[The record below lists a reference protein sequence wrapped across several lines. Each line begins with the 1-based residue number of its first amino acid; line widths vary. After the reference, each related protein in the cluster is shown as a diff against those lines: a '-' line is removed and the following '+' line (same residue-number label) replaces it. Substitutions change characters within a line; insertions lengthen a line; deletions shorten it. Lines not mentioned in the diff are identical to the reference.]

1 MQHVLFWKLNKC
13 DLSQFLY
20 RHHTCIYTKPK
31 LNKLLKISCWVT
43 NLNLFSFQDFRLAKT
58 LCIVI
63 AVFVV
68 TWTPFFIVVLV
79 SNYPEY
85 FVWDLTVGQL
95 TYFAYF
101 VKFSQYASSAC
112 NPFIYAFRQRQFK
125 HALYDICGINSST
138 NRNLVREGSQT
149 STRITRTLVHR
160 LSKSSDRN
168 EQVSLYRLN
177 NGPGG
182 EQVTNGNGQHCQT
195 HALISK

>member
-1 MQHVLFWKLNKC
+1 MHV
-13 DLSQFLY
+13 
-20 RHHTCIYTKPK
+20 YTKPK
-31 LNKLLKISCWVT
+31 YCRNNPFKNLQLKIGYQS
-43 NLNLFSFQDFRLAKT
+43 NQIKGFFSFQDFRLAKT

-68 TWTPFFIVVLV
+68 TWTPFFIVILV

-85 FVWDLTVGQL
+85 FAWDLTLVQL

-112 NPFIYAFRQRQFK
+112 NPLIYAFRQREFK
-125 HALYDICGINSST
+125 HALYGVCGIRSST
-138 NRNLVREGSQT
+138 NRNLVREDSQT
-149 STRITRTLVHR
+149 STRITRTFVHR
-160 LSKSSDRN
+160 LSKSSIKN

-182 EQVTNGNGQHCQT
+182 EQLTNGQHCQT